1 MKSESRTL
9 QAKVEE
15 LERAEIL
22 QALEECGWVKARAA
36 RILGITERMV
46 GYKIKKYGLEKEV
59 QEQAGQHK
67 SARYETSG
75 SNE

>member
-15 LERAEIL
+15 LEKAEIL
-22 QALEECGWVKARAA
+22 QALEGCGWVKARAA

-59 QEQAGQHK
+59 QEQAGQLK
-67 SARYETSG
+67 SARYESSG
-75 SNE
+75 SSE